1 MRCFNHNEAVHNY
14 VMKKDCKKCDIIK
27 KNNDTM
33 REQAARIVELKKQL
47 NNLCV
52 ELEEYKKKEKQII
65 QVLAF
70 AKEKAEEIIQDA
82 KIKYALECQR
92 LRLYRNKWMRYI
104 KDKNREGKLAAD
116 IEKTNEVLKE
126 CQSQLEDMLYTDLG
140 IDKSVVDSYIYER
153 ERIDAEP
160 ALNYKAIIEQNLK
173 LEEDDEE
180 DFDGEDKI
188 TDEELEKMLEKLRM

>member
-1 MRCFNHNEAVHNY
+1 M
-14 VMKKDCKKCDIIK
+14 
-27 KNNDTM
+27 
-33 REQAARIVELKKQL
+33 
-47 NNLCV
+47 
-52 ELEEYKKKEKQII
+52 
-65 QVLAF
+65 AF